1 MQSLQSMGKVM
12 SADEK
17 VIDAESKKVAESV
30 SEQTTENAVE
40 EVVKEPAANSAAE
53 ENIKKE
59 NKKSDK
65 KQFFL
70 ILLCWVSYLFAYLG
84 RYGFSANINLI
95 ISDYGVTK
103 SDVGLVVSLF
113 FFAYGAGQIVNG
125 ILSKKYNKRVIV
137 PISLVASALL
147 NLSIFLGIPFV
158 YIKYLWL
165 LNGFVQS
172 ILWPTLIESLSKH
185 LGEKKLK
192 VAIIFMSTST
202 PLGTFI
208 VYGLSAILVS
218 FNVYKFIFLV
228 ATISMSVAG
237 ILWFFLYNKCKNKKM
252 FKQNID
258 VLAENSTFTKTKNP
272 KKKLAS
278 ALVVFIVI
286 MAVFAVCDNLIKDGL
301 TTWVPTIFKDLYGLP
316 DNMSILL
323 TLLLPLL
330 GTFGSL
336 FAIVV
341 NKKIKDYTMLTS
353 LFYAI
358 CAVLLVLS
366 LVVVKTHS
374 SWIIL
379 IVLFGLAVLTMHA
392 VNNILT
398 SMVPLFMRD
407 KINSGLLAGLLNG
420 FCYLGST
427 ISSYGLAK
435 IVEASNSWSTVFVL
449 LSIGAAVCI
458 AIGIVQYFVSKK
470 ENKNKLDN

>member
-1 MQSLQSMGKVM
+1 MEKVM

-17 VIDAESKKVAESV
+17 VIEVESERAGEPDSQQV
-30 SEQTTENAVE
+30 TENVASPEAVQ
-40 EVVKEPAANSAAE
+40 EPAADSAAE
-53 ENIKKE
+53 EKIKKE

-65 KQFFL
+65 KQIFL
-70 ILLCWVSYLFAYLG
+70 ILLCWISYLFAYLG

-125 ILSKKYNKRVIV
+125 ILAKKYNKKVIV

-165 LNGFVQS
+165 LNGFAQS

-237 ILWFFLYNKCKNKKM
+237 ILWFFLYNKCKNKK
-252 FKQNID
+252 
-258 VLAENSTFTKTKNP
+258 
-272 KKKLAS
+272 
-278 ALVVFIVI
+278 
-286 MAVFAVCDNLIKDGL
+286 
-301 TTWVPTIFKDLYGLP
+301 
-316 DNMSILL
+316 
-323 TLLLPLL
+323 
-330 GTFGSL
+330 
-336 FAIVV
+336 
-341 NKKIKDYTMLTS
+341 
-353 LFYAI
+353 
-358 CAVLLVLS
+358 
-366 LVVVKTHS
+366 
-374 SWIIL
+374 
-379 IVLFGLAVLTMHA
+379 
-392 VNNILT
+392 
-398 SMVPLFMRD
+398 RR
-407 KINSGLLAGLLNG
+407 
-420 FCYLGST
+420 
-427 ISSYGLAK
+427 
-435 IVEASNSWSTVFVL
+435 
-449 LSIGAAVCI
+449 
-458 AIGIVQYFVSKK
+458 
-470 ENKNKLDN
+470 NKLKPTPV